1 VSGRWFAARKAS
13 GGSASSVLASAGIAV
28 GVAALVV
35 VLGVMNGFQMGYVD
49 SILEI
54 SSFHVRIEDER
65 SGGPDEELLSRL
77 EGLPG
82 LESILPFVET
92 QVLLTTAEGRSMP
105 LRVRAL
111 PEDAASRDPGLAP
124 ALGLEGKAFPPK
136 EGIVLGAE
144 LARYLNLAAGDEIEL
159 LSVFSDPEEG
169 VETRSHRFRVAKTF
183 RSGYYDFDF
192 GLGFVSFGEAEPL
205 FPRDRPLPY
214 VYGVK
219 LKDRYGD
226 GAFSLKA
233 APLLAAGAPAGP
245 AGEGTE
251 RPQAAAPGSRRIE
264 TWREYNR
271 SFFGALR
278 TEKTVMML
286 LVGLIFAVVGVN
298 IYHAMRRSV
307 AERMEDIALLKAVG
321 GGAEEIRS
329 AFVLDGL
336 AIGGGGALAGLL
348 LGLLVAVNVNEVFGL
363 VEAVANAAAALWSR
377 VSGLSG
383 GDFRVF
389 SPQYF
394 YLMEVPVRV
403 LFPETL
409 FVVAAAVASAA
420 GAAGAA
426 ASRVAS
432 LEPAEVLRYE

>member
-1 VSGRWFAARKAS
+1 
-13 GGSASSVLASAGIAV
+13 
-28 GVAALVV
+28 
-35 VLGVMNGFQMGYVD
+35 
-49 SILEI
+49 
-54 SSFHVRIEDER
+54 
-65 SGGPDEELLSRL
+65 
-77 EGLPG
+77 
-82 LESILPFVET
+82 
-92 QVLLTTAEGRSMP
+92 
-105 LRVRAL
+105 
-111 PEDAASRDPGLAP
+111 
-124 ALGLEGKAFPPK
+124 
-136 EGIVLGAE
+136 
-144 LARYLNLAAGDEIEL
+144 
-159 LSVFSDPEEG
+159 
-169 VETRSHRFRVAKTF
+169 
-183 RSGYYDFDF
+183 
-192 GLGFVSFGEAEPL
+192 
-205 FPRDRPLPY
+205 
-214 VYGVK
+214 
-219 LKDRYGD
+219 
-226 GAFSLKA
+226 
-233 APLLAAGAPAGP
+233 
-245 AGEGTE
+245 
-251 RPQAAAPGSRRIE
+251 
-264 TWREYNR
+264 NR

-363 VEAVANAAAALWSR
+363 VEAAANAAAALWSR
-377 VSGLSG
+377 LSGLSG

-420 GAAGAA
+420 AAAGAA